1 VYNTN
6 KIPYSLVYQ
15 PVSIEIGAMTFVVRL
30 SGAQTIR
37 EAEGTLQAL
46 RDALAAAPS
55 VALDCDAVEE
65 ADLAFLQL
73 ILAARKSARQAGKNL
88 NMTAPASG
96 PLLAALDSAGI
107 RPEGDYRFW
116 FEGTTP

>member
-1 VYNTN
+1 
-6 KIPYSLVYQ
+6 
-15 PVSIEIGAMTFVVRL
+15 MTFVVRL

-37 EAEGTLQAL
+37 EAEGALQTL
-46 RDALAAAPS
+46 RDALAAEQS
-55 VALDCDAVEE
+55 IALDCDGVEE

-73 ILAARKSARQAGKNL
+73 VLAARKSARHAGKTL
-88 NMTAPASG
+88 GMTAPAAG

-116 FEGTTP
+116 FEGMTA